1 MLNQLISR
9 RNEALLGSSHR
20 YLKALVSAVGMA
32 VACAFA
38 GFAQASD
45 YPLGALDKVSVKVVQ
60 WQTAEGTFREWPTI
74 TSTYTITSSGN
85 LTLPFAGSIP
95 VSGKTPRD
103 AAEAISRSLQQKLG
117 LVDLPETSV
126 EIVEFRPVYVSG
138 LVQLP
143 GKYMFE
149 PDMTV
154 LKAVS
159 LAGGMRR
166 SVDEG
171 QRFER
176 DFFNAEGSYAVL
188 IAERNRLIAT
198 LARIQAELQNDA
210 DIGVP
215 AEIAKDPQSAALISA
230 EQEIMV
236 SKQTAVDLQLSALKE
251 LKALYEAEIISL
263 EKKMIVQN
271 RQLSLA
277 KDELQSIGGLAN
289 KGLVV
294 NSRLMDLKTTIA
306 DMEGKLLDLDTASLR
321 AKQEVNKATR
331 DASDLANTRKAAL
344 TVENRTTQ
352 AALDENNLKLV
363 MYKKLMTE
371 ALVSAPESSAIATGV
386 AGPSLDYMIVRTKD
400 GKVSEI
406 AADEN
411 TLLMPGDMIKVAVV
425 RNPA

>member
-1 MLNQLISR
+1 MYRLIARGVEPFLNKPW
-9 RNEALLGSSHR
+9 R
-20 YLKALVSAVGMA
+20 YLRPTFRVLGMGGMC
-32 VACAFA
+32 VFA
-38 GFAQASD
+38 SIAYASD
-45 YPLGALDKVSVKVVQ
+45 YTLGALDKVSVKVAQ
-60 WQTAEGTFREWPTI
+60 WQTAEGTFREWPAI

-95 VSGKTPRD
+95 VSGKTPHD
-103 AAEAISRSLQQKLG
+103 AAEAISHSLQQKLG
-117 LVDLPETSV
+117 LIDLPETSV

-138 LVQLP
+138 VVQLP
-143 GKYMFE
+143 GKYIFE

-166 SVDEG
+166 SADEG

-198 LARIQAELQNDA
+198 LARIQAELQNEKE
-210 DIGVP
+210 ITVP

-230 EQEIMV
+230 EKEIMV
-236 SKQTAVDLQLSALKE
+236 SKQTGVDLQLSALQE

-263 EKKMIVQN
+263 EKKMVVQN
-271 RQLSLA
+271 RQLNLA
-277 KDELQSIGGLAN
+277 KDELQSIGGLAD

-294 NSRLMDLKTTIA
+294 NSRLMDLKTTVA

-352 AALDENNLKLV
+352 AALDENTLKLV
-363 MYKKLMTE
+363 MYKKLMAE
-371 ALVSAPESSAIATGV
+371 ALVSAPESAAIAAGV
-386 AGPSLDYMIVRTKD
+386 AAPLLNYTIVRAEN
-400 GKVSEI
+400 GKVTEI
-406 AADEN
+406 AAEEN
-411 TLLMPGDMIKVAVV
+411 TLLMPGDMVKVTVS

>member
-1 MLNQLISR
+1 MLTELIAR
-9 RNEALLGSSHR
+9 RIEPLLQNSWRRLEGAVCG
-20 YLKALVSAVGMA
+20 LGIALVCSCTGLAH
-32 VACAFA
+32 
-38 GFAQASD
+38 ASD
-45 YPLGALDKVSVKVVQ
+45 YSLGALDKVSVKVVQ

-74 TSTYTITSSGN
+74 TSTYTVTSSGN

-95 VSGKTPRD
+95 VSGKTPKD
-103 AAEAISRSLQQKLG
+103 AADAISRSLQQKLG

-143 GKYMFE
+143 GKYIFE

-159 LAGGMRR
+159 LAGGVRR

-188 IAERNRLIAT
+188 IAERNRLIAA
-198 LARIQAELQNDA
+198 LARIQAELQNQPE
-210 DIGVP
+210 ITMP

-230 EQEIMV
+230 EKEIMV
-236 SKQTAVDLQLSALKE
+236 SKQNGVDLQLSALQE

-263 EKKMIVQN
+263 EKKMVVQN
-271 RQLSLA
+271 RQLGLA
-277 KDELQSIGGLAN
+277 KDELRSIGGLAD

-294 NSRLMDLKTTIA
+294 NSRVMDLKTTVA

-363 MYKKLMTE
+363 MYKKLMAE
-371 ALVSAPESSAIATGV
+371 ALVNAPESAVATGMV
-386 AGPSLDYMIVRTKD
+386 APLLNYTIVRAKD
-400 GKVSEI
+400 GKVTET
-406 AADEN
+406 AAKED
-411 TLLMPGDMIKVAVV
+411 TLLMPGDMVKVAVS